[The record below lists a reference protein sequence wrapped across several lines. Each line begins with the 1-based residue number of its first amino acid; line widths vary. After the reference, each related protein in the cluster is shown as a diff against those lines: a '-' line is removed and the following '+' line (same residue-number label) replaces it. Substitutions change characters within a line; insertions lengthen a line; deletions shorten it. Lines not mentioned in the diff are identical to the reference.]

1 MLVQQRTR
9 KPPPSHSKL
18 ELGLVHAQHERPGP
32 DLLHTHNSLTVRRS
46 NMPQPTDIPSFAASQ
61 LTLLDAE
68 LQAELSETN
77 ALLSSH
83 TPTALSRAGLA
94 ILNLNV
100 SSVRT
105 GLGGK
110 TVVELGLDSAVVAKG
125 DKPDIPEHG
134 IRVGDIVGIQEQ
146 PSGSA
151 KKTEKRELVKKGA
164 EGVVLRVRR
173 ENVEVVLDKE
183 DADVPSA
190 GKLWM
195 SVNLPWTLSAC
206 KRKLM
211 IVIESSW
218 RTTLLTR
225 GTSSPEYNIVSSLV
239 PAAHV

>member
-1 MLVQQRTR
+1 MTR
-9 KPPPSHSKL
+9 DSP
-18 ELGLVHAQHERPGP
+18 A
-32 DLLHTHNSLTVRRS
+32 D
-46 NMPQPTDIPSFAASQ
+46 MPQPTDIPSFAASQ

-83 TPTALSRAGLA
+83 TPTALARAGLA

-100 SSVRT
+100 SSIRT

-134 IRVGDIVGIQEQ
+134 IRVGDIVAVQDQ

-151 KKTEKRELVKKGA
+151 KKTEKRELEKKGA

-173 ENVEVVLDKE
+173 ETVEIVLDKE
-183 DADVPSA
+183 DTEVPSG

-195 SVNLPWTLSAC
+195 SVYEVWTSSIL
-206 KRKLM
+206 RRL
-211 IVIESSW
+211 IGVIESSW
-218 RTTLLTR
+218 RTTLLIS
-225 GTSSPEYNIVSSLV
+225 GTSLLKCNAVQLTQCSYVV
-239 PAAHV
+239 G

>member
-1 MLVQQRTR
+1 
-9 KPPPSHSKL
+9 
-18 ELGLVHAQHERPGP
+18 
-32 DLLHTHNSLTVRRS
+32 
-46 NMPQPTDIPSFAASQ
+46 MPQPTDIPIFAASQ

-100 SSVRT
+100 SSIRT

-110 TVVELGLDSAVVAKG
+110 TVVELALDSAVVAKG

-134 IRVGDIVGIQEQ
+134 IRVGDIVAVQDQ

-173 ENVEVVLDKE
+173 ENVEIVLDKE
-183 DADVPSA
+183 DADVPSG

-195 SVNLPWTLSAC
+195 SVQKCWDTFAR
-206 KRKLM
+206 RKLM
-211 IVIESSW
+211 DVIESSL
-218 RTTLLTR
+218 RTTLLIR
-225 GTSSPEYNIVSSLV
+225 GTSSWKCNTVLLTYH
-239 PAAHV
+239 AHT

>member
-1 MLVQQRTR
+1 
-9 KPPPSHSKL
+9 
-18 ELGLVHAQHERPGP
+18 
-32 DLLHTHNSLTVRRS
+32 
-46 NMPQPTDIPSFAASQ
+46 MPQPTDIPSFAASQ

-100 SSVRT
+100 SSIRT

-110 TVVELGLDSAVVAKG
+110 TVVELGLDSAVVGKG
-125 DKPDIPEHG
+125 EKPDIPEHG
-134 IRVGDIVGIQEQ
+134 IRVGDIVAVQDQ

-173 ENVEVVLDKE
+173 ENVEIVLDKE
-183 DADVPSA
+183 DADVPSG

-195 SVNLPWTLSAC
+195 LVHSRWVIC
-206 KRKLM
+206 MCRGKLM
-211 IVIESSW
+211 DVLESSW
-218 RTTLLTR
+218 RMTLLTR
-225 GTSSPEYNIVSSLV
+225 GTSSLQYNIASLLSGT
-239 PAAHV
+239 HNC

>member
-1 MLVQQRTR
+1 
-9 KPPPSHSKL
+9 
-18 ELGLVHAQHERPGP
+18 
-32 DLLHTHNSLTVRRS
+32 
-46 NMPQPTDIPSFAASQ
+46 MPQPTDIPSFAASQ

-100 SSVRT
+100 SSIRT

-125 DKPDIPEHG
+125 EKPDIPEHG
-134 IRVGDIVGIQEQ
+134 IRVGDIVAVQDQ

-173 ENVEVVLDKE
+173 ENVEIVLDKE
-183 DADVPSA
+183 DADVPSG

-195 SVNLPWTLSAC
+195 LVQSSRELYMRR
-206 KRKLM
+206 RKLM
-211 IVIESSW
+211 GVLESSW
-218 RTTLLTR
+218 RMTLLTR
-225 GTSSPEYNIVSSLV
+225 GTSSLEYNIVSLI
-239 PAAHV
+239 PDAHM

>member
-1 MLVQQRTR
+1 M
-9 KPPPSHSKL
+9 
-18 ELGLVHAQHERPGP
+18 P
-32 DLLHTHNSLTVRRS
+32 D
-46 NMPQPTDIPSFAASQ
+46 PTDIPTFASLQ
-61 LTLLDAE
+61 LLLLDAE

-83 TPTALSRAGLA
+83 TPSALSRAGLA

-100 SSVRT
+100 SSIRT

-134 IRVGDIVGIQEQ
+134 IRVGDIVGVQEQ

-151 KKTEKRELVKKGA
+151 KKAEKREGAKKGA
-164 EGVVLRVRR
+164 EGVVLKVRR

-183 DADVPSA
+183 DGEVPSA

-195 SVNLPWTLSAC
+195 LVRSTGMLHG
-206 KRKLM
+206 RGELM
-211 IVIESSW
+211 CALESSW
-218 RTTLLTR
+218 RTTLLTG
-225 GTSSPEYNIVSSLV
+225 GTSEPKCNLLFLRRSYVTG
-239 PAAHV
+239 

>member
-1 MLVQQRTR
+1 
-9 KPPPSHSKL
+9 
-18 ELGLVHAQHERPGP
+18 
-32 DLLHTHNSLTVRRS
+32 
-46 NMPQPTDIPSFAASQ
+46 MPQPTDIPIFAASQ

-100 SSVRT
+100 SSIRT

-110 TVVELGLDSAVVAKG
+110 TVVELALDSAVVAKG

-134 IRVGDIVGIQEQ
+134 IRVGDIVAVQDQ

-173 ENVEVVLDKE
+173 ENVEIVLDKE
-183 DADVPSA
+183 DADVPS
-190 GKLWM
+190 GSKLWM
-195 SVNLPWTLSAC
+195 SVQNCRATC
-206 KRKLM
+206 VRKLM
-211 IVIESSW
+211 DVIESNL
-218 RTTLLTR
+218 RMTLLIR
-225 GTSSPEYNIVSSLV
+225 GTPSRKCNTVLLTCH
-239 PAAHV
+239 AHT

>member
-1 MLVQQRTR
+1 
-9 KPPPSHSKL
+9 
-18 ELGLVHAQHERPGP
+18 
-32 DLLHTHNSLTVRRS
+32 
-46 NMPQPTDIPSFAASQ
+46 MPQPTDIPSFAASQ

-68 LQAELSETN
+68 LQAELSEIN

-83 TPTALSRAGLA
+83 APTALSRAGLA

-100 SSVRT
+100 SSIRT

-134 IRVGDIVGIQEQ
+134 IRVGDIVGVQEQ

-173 ENVEVVLDKE
+173 ENVEIVLDKE

-190 GKLWM
+190 AKLWM
-195 SVNLPWTLSAC
+195 SVNLRWNMCAC
-206 KRKLM
+206 RRKLM
-211 IVIESSW
+211 MVIESNW

-225 GTSSPEYNIVSSLV
+225 GTSSPEYNVTSSLV
-239 PAAHV
+239 PSAHV